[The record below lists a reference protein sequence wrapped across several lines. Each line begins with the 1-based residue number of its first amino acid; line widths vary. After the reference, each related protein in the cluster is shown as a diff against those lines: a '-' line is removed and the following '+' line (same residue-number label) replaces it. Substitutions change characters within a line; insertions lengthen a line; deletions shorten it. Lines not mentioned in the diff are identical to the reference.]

1 MHINAMTQQPNGENG
16 SNSNLYMRLQQ
27 SQTIRAN
34 IQNISQMLNT
44 GLSPEA
50 LDLCVSCSKRVS
62 TRKPCRSGDTDSAR
76 NGSTRNGQPVNSQS
90 SRKGAF
96 FPLIVMQIVE

>member
-50 LDLCVSCSKRVS
+50 LDLCVKLLETGVHPQALAEVVTQIR
-62 TRKPCRSGDTDSAR
+62 REMAALETD
-76 NGSTRNGQPVNSQS
+76 NQ
-90 SRKGAF
+90 
-96 FPLIVMQIVE
+96 